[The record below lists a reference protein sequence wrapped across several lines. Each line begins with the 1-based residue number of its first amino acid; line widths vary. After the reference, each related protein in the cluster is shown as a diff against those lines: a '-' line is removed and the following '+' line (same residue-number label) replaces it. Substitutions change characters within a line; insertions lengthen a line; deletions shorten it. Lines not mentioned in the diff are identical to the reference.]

1 MENILA
7 IYTKTFC
14 IKTVFSCFDLFGVEI
29 QLDYLNKIY
38 KSLIVSVEV
47 QKEVREFSIAVTSV
61 ADSFG
66 ITLAGFT
73 SIPVHN
79 AICDLGIK

>member
-1 MENILA
+1 MQFFKLKLVLRLKEIFL
-7 IYTKTFC
+7 I
-14 IKTVFSCFDLFGVEI
+14 FSLSAFNMVSIEI
-29 QLDYLNKIY
+29 PKKD
-38 KSLIVSVEV
+38 
-47 QKEVREFSIAVTSV
+47 REFSIAITSI

-79 AICDLGIK
+79 AICNYGNK

>member
-1 MENILA
+1 M
-7 IYTKTFC
+7 
-14 IKTVFSCFDLFGVEI
+14 
-29 QLDYLNKIY
+29 
-38 KSLIVSVEV
+38 VSIDIP
-47 QKEVREFSIAVTSV
+47 KKDREFSIAITSI

-79 AICDLGIK
+79 AICNYGNK